1 MTFKCCQLRGVGC
14 LRRAKLEGVIL
25 SAVLAEK
32 LYVGDLQGIVS
43 AL

>member
-1 MTFKCCQLRGVGC
+1 LSTEECWFLC
-14 LRRAKLEGVIL
+14 RAKLEGVIL